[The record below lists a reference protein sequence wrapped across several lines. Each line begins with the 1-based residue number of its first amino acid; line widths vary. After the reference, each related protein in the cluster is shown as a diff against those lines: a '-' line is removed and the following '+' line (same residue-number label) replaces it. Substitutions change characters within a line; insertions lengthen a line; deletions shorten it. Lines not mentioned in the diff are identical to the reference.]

1 MQTSF
6 KSNRVKQIVE
16 WAMLKM
22 WRALEKKQKDK
33 RTLGSTNLSSIM
45 TNLKSAFLFT
55 LEARVTT

>member
-16 WAMLKM
+16 WAALKM

-33 RTLGSTNLSSIM
+33 
-45 TNLKSAFLFT
+45 
-55 LEARVTT
+55 